1 MAKRK
6 FDESKVKR
14 DKGGRFA
21 RSAGVEVAGKPHP
34 IPTTRRLTKAERAR
48 LGGNPNMQGNAYRGA
63 GTAPQRR
70 TSGNAAGEIKTSLK
84 RQKQNRKITG
94 YGFTNVR

>member
-48 LGGNPNMQGNAYRGA
+48 LGGNPSMQGSAYK
-63 GTAPQRR
+63 
-70 TSGNAAGEIKTSLK
+70 AAGKGVSRDKKSGSLK
-84 RQKQNRKITG
+84 KDLKSQKQTRKITG
-94 YGFTNVR
+94 YGHTNVR

>member
-14 DKGGRFA
+14 DESGRF
-21 RSAGVEVAGKPHP
+21 VAQAKGIGKQHP

-48 LGGNPNMQGNAYRGA
+48 LGGSPGMQGNAYK
-63 GTAPQRR
+63 
-70 TSGNAAGEIKTSLK
+70 AAGKGIYRDKKSGSLK
-84 RQKQNRKITG
+84 TDLKSQKQNRKITG

>member
-14 DKGGRFA
+14 DESGRFVA
-21 RSAGVEVAGKPHP
+21 QAGIGKQRP

-48 LGGNPNMQGNAYRGA
+48 LGGSPSMQGSAYKGA
-63 GTAPQRR
+63 GTAPRR
-70 TSGNAAGEIKTSLK
+70 VKSGNAAGELKTSLK
-84 RQKQNRKITG
+84 RQKQTRKITG